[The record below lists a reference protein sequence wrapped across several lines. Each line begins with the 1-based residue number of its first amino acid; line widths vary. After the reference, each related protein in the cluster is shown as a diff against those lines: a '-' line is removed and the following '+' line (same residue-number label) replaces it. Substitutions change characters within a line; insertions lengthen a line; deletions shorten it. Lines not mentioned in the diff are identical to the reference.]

1 MKTQPSNTQ
10 SPRSLT
16 QVAALTGICLGYF
29 MTILD
34 VTAVNVALPA
44 VQHGLHASV
53 ASLQWILDGYAL
65 AFATLLLSAGSL
77 GDRRGS
83 KGVFLVG
90 LGLFTLASV
99 ACGGSPTLAALQ
111 AARVVQG
118 IGAALLVPT
127 SLALLR
133 HTFTDSTQRAR
144 VFGIYGGIAGIAA
157 AAGPILG
164 GVLTSTAGWR
174 AIFWINVPVGV
185 VALALTAYVV
195 PSVPKRTGSGLDISG
210 QLAGMATLALLTA
223 TLIESGIHGWFSAGV
238 IGGLA
243 ASLITGMFFVGVER
257 RSNHPM
263 LPPDLFRSSAFSVGN
278 AIGFLVNAGFFG
290 QLFLLNLFFQQ
301 YWGKSA
307 QVSGM
312 LLLPEM
318 AMAMLASPLSGRF
331 TSRLGARWPMMVG
344 TAIGGIGLLAMT
356 TTGQDTHYFV
366 LIPMLVATGFG
377 MAFTMP
383 AMTSAVM
390 AAAPGDHAG
399 VAGGVLNAA
408 RQSGTVVGVAL
419 LGAISNHAAE
429 FIDGFHAA
437 VGLSGVLFLVACAM
451 TAVWMR
457 NGVEAVN
464 GYRHKSV

>member
-1 MKTQPSNTQ
+1 MNEQPSNTATLA
-10 SPRSLT
+10 SLP

-44 VQHGLHASV
+44 IQHRLDASV
-53 ASLQWILDGYAL
+53 ADLQWIMDGYAL

-83 KGVFLVG
+83 KAVFLAG
-90 LGLFTLASV
+90 LGLFTLASL
-99 ACGGSPTLAALQ
+99 ACGASPTLAALQ
-111 AARVVQG
+111 IARVVQG

-133 HTFTDSTQRAR
+133 HIFPDSAQRAR

-157 AAGPILG
+157 AAGPVLG
-164 GVLTSTAGWR
+164 GLLTSSAGWR

-185 VALALTAYVV
+185 VAFALTAYVV
-195 PSVPKRTGSGLDISG
+195 PSIPKRTGSGLDVSG
-210 QLAGMATLALLTA
+210 QVAGMAALAFLTT
-223 TLIESGIHGWFSAGV
+223 TLIESGIHGSFSPAA

-243 ASLITGMFFVGVER
+243 ATLIAGIVFIRIER
-257 RSNHPM
+257 RSDHPM
-263 LPPDLFRSSAFSVGN
+263 LPPALFRDATFSAGN
-278 AIGFLVNAGFFG
+278 TIGFLVNAGFFG

-301 YWGKSA
+301 YWGNSA
-307 QVSGM
+307 LVSGM

-318 AMAMLASPLSGRF
+318 GMAMLASPLSGRF
-331 TSRLGARWPMMVG
+331 TGRLGARRPMLFG
-344 TAIGGIGLLAMT
+344 TAVGGIGLLALMA
-356 TTGQDTHYFV
+356 TGQETPYVF

-399 VAGGVLNAA
+399 AAGGVLNAA

-419 LGAISNHAAE
+419 LGAISNQASE

-437 VGLSGVLFLVACAM
+437 VGLAGVMFLIACAM
-451 TAVWMR
+451 TAIWIR
-457 NGVEAVN
+457 DIAGT
-464 GYRHKSV
+464 GGRPPS